1 MQFLT
6 GVVSGHDGA
15 LCPCVGSPK
24 TRRDAS
30 ETPRDHRF
38 AAPRSSRDLS
48 AHDRERRLEEILA
61 DSTIKTV
68 MEADDVD
75 SRELEAELRAP
86 RRVQWRRGLPAD
98 SSGIRTVLRGKR
110 GDHMRYRIVVWSA
123 IAWIAVCL
131 VPYLYALNDLITWR

>member
-1 MQFLT
+1 
-6 GVVSGHDGA
+6 
-15 LCPCVGSPK
+15 
-24 TRRDAS
+24 
-30 ETPRDHRF
+30 
-38 AAPRSSRDLS
+38 
-48 AHDRERRLEEILA
+48 LEEILAA

-68 MEADDVD
+68 MRDDDVD
-75 SRELEAELRAP
+75 SRELEAELRAARP
-86 RRVQWRRGLPAD
+86 VQWRRGLPAD

>member
-1 MQFLT
+1 MT
-6 GVVSGHDGA
+6 ERYAHVWA
-15 LCPCVGSPK
+15 
-24 TRRDAS
+24 RRRHG
-30 ETPRDHRF
+30 ETPAKRLGTIASR
-38 AAPRSSRDLS
+38 APRSSRDLS
-48 AHDRERRLEEILA
+48 AHYREPRLEEILA

-68 MEADDVD
+68 MKADHVD

-110 GDHMRYRIVVWSA
+110 GDHMRYQIVVWSA